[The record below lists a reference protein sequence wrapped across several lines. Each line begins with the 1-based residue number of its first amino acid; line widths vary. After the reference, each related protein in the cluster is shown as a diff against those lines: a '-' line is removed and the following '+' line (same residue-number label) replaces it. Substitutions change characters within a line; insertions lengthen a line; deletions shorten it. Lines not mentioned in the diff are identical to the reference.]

1 MPSSPASTASVRV
14 GRRSS
19 RPTLLKCCL
28 LEFGIEHE
36 GMTAVVPWGAD
47 LPMVEQALGLLS
59 RGVAYA

>member
-1 MPSSPASTASVRV
+1 MCPRRLAPASD
-14 GRRSS
+14 

-28 LEFGIEHE
+28 LEFGIEQE

-59 RGVAYA
+59 RGVDYA